1 MITGVFINYEI
12 RISLDVE
19 SRDIREIVNNIVNF
33 LKGIVLIGNK
43 DIFDDNIDFNYSSDL
58 KILIWL
64 LNFRGYY

>member
-1 MITGVFINYEI
+1 MFLSIEI

-19 SRDIREIVNNIVNF
+19 NRDIREIVNNIVNF

>member
-19 SRDIREIVNNIVNF
+19 SWDIREIVNNIVNF

-43 DIFDDNIDFNYSSDL
+43 DIFDDNIDFNYSSM
-58 KILIWL
+58 IWK
-64 LNFRGYY
+64 Y

>member
-12 RISLDVE
+12 RISLDLE

-43 DIFDDNIDFNYSSDL
+43 DIFDDNIDFNYSSM
-58 KILIWL
+58 IWK
-64 LNFRGYY
+64 Y

>member
-1 MITGVFINYEI
+1 MFLSIEI

>member
-1 MITGVFINYEI
+1 MITVFLSIEI

-43 DIFDDNIDFNYSSDL
+43 DIFDDNIDFNYSSM
-58 KILIWL
+58 I
-64 LNFRGYY
+64 

>member
-12 RISLDVE
+12 RISLDLE

-43 DIFDDNIDFNYSSDL
+43 DIFDDNIDFNYSSM
-58 KILIWL
+58 I
-64 LNFRGYY
+64 